1 MSSGK
6 CHGVSE
12 DEPSGASDAV
22 DIIPALKET
31 DTWEDDAESEESKE
45 MNNHKRNITVAKNS
59 VLVSKQVSPLDS
71 FLSFYCD
78 FSGPGI
84 NQDRILKLAQWLLWF
99 ASHCTKNK
107 SSNPELS
114 PGLRKMYFD
123 LSMARYALRL
133 LGMPTALQA
142 IRSGSWGGGG
152 QFQNKKIDQIG
163 QVMAWSMLFYYP
175 LEYVAYA
182 KWTSPKWI
190 KADAEKFSAYSCRFW
205 LVYIVGEM
213 IQCILK
219 MKELRQQKRL
229 LMLEKESHSN
239 KDDELQSEIQVIDK
253 SIRLNLLQVVRDI
266 CFIPPCMNWS
276 LLDWER
282 KPWLKE
288 PLVNG
293 LMLTESI
300 VCMYQSIRAK
310 MG

>member
-12 DEPSGASDAV
+12 DEPSGASDSV

-31 DTWEDDAESEESKE
+31 HTWEDDEESEESKE
-45 MNNHKRNITVAKNS
+45 MNNHTPNITVAKNS
-59 VLVSKQVSPLDS
+59 VLVSKQVVSPLDS

-99 ASHCTKNK
+99 ASHWTKNK

-133 LGMPTALQA
+133 LGMPTALHA

-182 KWTSPKWI
+182 RWTSPKWI
-190 KADAEKFSAYSCRFW
+190 KADAGKFSAYSCRFW
-205 LVYIVGEM
+205 LVYVVGEM

-239 KDDELQSEIQVIDK
+239 TDDE
-253 SIRLNLLQVVRDI
+253 VVRDM